1 MVSRF
6 IHNLYTILCS
16 FMHVMK
22 VLMATRVH
30 VTVYGG
36 VLSHSDILLH
46 DILLVIFLIPVCIS
60 Q

>member
-1 MVSRF
+1 MHIMKMLMVT
-6 IHNLYTILCS
+6 L
-16 FMHVMK
+16 
-22 VLMATRVH
+22 VH

-46 DILLVIFLIPVCIS
+46 DILLVIFIIPGCVS